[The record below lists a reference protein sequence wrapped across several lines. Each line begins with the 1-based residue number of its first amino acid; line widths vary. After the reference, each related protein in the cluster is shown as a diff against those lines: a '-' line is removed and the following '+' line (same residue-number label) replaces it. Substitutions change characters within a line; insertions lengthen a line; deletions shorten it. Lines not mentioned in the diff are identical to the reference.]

1 MSPETIPET
10 LQELAFTRDL
20 SKEQI
25 DELAALAFEVSFPE
39 DFTIFRETEAGE
51 LLYLIRKGQVAL
63 YVSVPGQGR
72 KTILTLGPGQ
82 IFGWSS
88 LFPSGRKTASARTV
102 TPVEAI
108 AFNAAQLREAMDAN
122 KDLGYALLWRIAD
135 VVASRLKATRL
146 QLLDIFAPSREC

>member
-10 LQELAFTRDL
+10 LQGLAFTQDL
-20 SKEQI
+20 PSTQL
-25 DELAALAFEVSFPE
+25 DALAALAFEVTFPE

-51 LLYLIRKGQVAL
+51 LLYLIKEGHVAL

-82 IFGWSS
+82 ILGWSS

-108 AFNAAQLREAMDAN
+108 AFNTAQLREAMDAD
-122 KDLGYALLWRIAD
+122 KELGYALLWRIAD

-146 QLLDIFAPSREC
+146 QLLDIFAPSTEK